1 MKEKG
6 GTTVCFIA
14 QQEEI
19 GACWTFSKIT
29 CTNIVEG
36 RNLSHSNTVFFQ
48 VKKKKLTAT
57 EASCYEVEKSITA
70 GNCISANKQ
79 FSSILEDPLK
89 QVVCSSSSSDS
100 SDESSSD
107 EFDSKLVV

>member
-1 MKEKG
+1 MHAELLVKLLVQTLLKVEIFPILILFFSGKKEE
-6 GTTVCFIA
+6 TM
-14 QQEEI
+14 
-19 GACWTFSKIT
+19 
-29 CTNIVEG
+29 
-36 RNLSHSNTVFFQ
+36 
-48 VKKKKLTAT
+48 TAT

-107 EFDSKLVV
+107 EFDSRLVV

>member
-1 MKEKG
+1 MHAELLVKLLVQTLLKVEIFPILILFFSGEKEE
-6 GTTVCFIA
+6 TM
-14 QQEEI
+14 
-19 GACWTFSKIT
+19 
-29 CTNIVEG
+29 
-36 RNLSHSNTVFFQ
+36 
-48 VKKKKLTAT
+48 TAT

-70 GNCISANKQ
+70 GNCISASKQ

-107 EFDSKLVV
+107 EFDSRLVV